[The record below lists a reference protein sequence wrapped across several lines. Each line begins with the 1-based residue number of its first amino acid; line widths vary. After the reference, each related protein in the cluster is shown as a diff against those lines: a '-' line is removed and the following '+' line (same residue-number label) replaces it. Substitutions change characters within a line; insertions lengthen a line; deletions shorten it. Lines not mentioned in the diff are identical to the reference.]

1 MCSFEK
7 TSANALQKR
16 RNEVGM
22 KRKFTIL
29 SAILIV
35 ALTACCLFAC
45 NDKGDSPAKVDY
57 QSDNSF
63 FVKTA
68 ESETALTFEPILDP
82 VYSES
87 GLTYKPVDYRFGV
100 IFYVGTAIEPKHYE
114 YLGNAL
120 AKQGYLVVM
129 PKVTLNMTYA
139 YYKAQEEAFS
149 TYPNVKFFVAGHS
162 QGGGAALRRASENA
176 DTVLGAILLSP
187 LCYRHKL
194 LDADGNPVKDEES
207 GVDKYVVDNLKDVD
221 VATLLIEAE
230 QDHVLSDEMKADA
243 KTRLKD
249 GYVHKVIS
257 PAAHM
262 SFSTMDGDEIL
273 KSFNNDG
280 DGITEVQ
287 KQSQRNQTVEYI
299 LDFVKGLSN

>member
-1 MCSFEK
+1 
-7 TSANALQKR
+7 
-16 RNEVGM
+16 M

-29 SAILIV
+29 SAILVV

-45 NDKGDSPAKVDY
+45 NDEGDLPAKVDY

-63 FVKTA
+63 FVKTTD
-68 ESETALTFEPILDP
+68 SETSLTFEPILDP

-87 GLTYKPVDYRFGV
+87 GLTYKKVDYRFGV
-100 IFYVGTAIEPKHYE
+100 VFYVGTAIEPKYYE

-162 QGGGAALRRASENA
+162 QGGGAAVRRASENA
-176 DTVLGAILLSP
+176 DTVAGAILLSP

-194 LDADGNPVKDEES
+194 LDANGNPVKDEES
-207 GVDKYVVDNLKDVD
+207 GVDKYIVDNLKDVD

-230 QDHVLSDEMKADA
+230 QDCVLTDEMKLDA
-243 KTRLKD
+243 RSRLKE

-262 SFSTMDGDEIL
+262 SFSTMDSDEIL
-273 KSFNNDG
+273 KSFNGDG
-280 DGITEVQ
+280 DGITEAQ
-287 KQSQRNQTVEYI
+287 KQSQRNKTVEYI
-299 LDFVKGLSN
+299 LDFVKNLSK

>member
-1 MCSFEK
+1 
-7 TSANALQKR
+7 
-16 RNEVGM
+16 M
-22 KRKFTIL
+22 KHKFTIL

-57 QSDNSF
+57 QSDNSY

-87 GLTYKPVDYRFGV
+87 GMTYKQVDYRFGV
-100 IFYVGTAIEPKHYE
+100 IFYVGTAIEPKYYE

-120 AKQGYLVVM
+120 AKQGYLIVM

-149 TYPNVKFFVAGHS
+149 AYPNVKFFVAGHS

-176 DTVLGAILLSP
+176 DTVAGAILLSP

-207 GVDKYVVDNLKDVD
+207 GVDKYIIDNLKDVD
-221 VATLLIEAE
+221 VATLLVEAE

-243 KTRLKD
+243 KTRLKE

-262 SFSTMDGDEIL
+262 SFSTMDNDEIL

-280 DGITEVQ
+280 DGITEAQ
-287 KQSQRNQTVEYI
+287 KQSQRTKTVEYI